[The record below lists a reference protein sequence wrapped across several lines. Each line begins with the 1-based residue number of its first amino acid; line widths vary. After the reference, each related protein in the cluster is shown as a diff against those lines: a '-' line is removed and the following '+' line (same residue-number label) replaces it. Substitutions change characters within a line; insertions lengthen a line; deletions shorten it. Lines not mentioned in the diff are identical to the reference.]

1 MLSLYLC
8 SRSRSR
14 SRSALITR
22 ALISCLS
29 LSLSLGC
36 GGAPRDSAPPL
47 PPKPLPSWYLKPP
60 PPAEEALYG
69 VGEGKSHQESVQ
81 VALLQVAAQLKITVS
96 SELKSQVK
104 VKHEVESEEASI
116 LSRAQIGAVQ
126 LRGYELIEQ
135 HMHSPLKFYSLVRVD
150 TRKLSQ
156 ALQTE
161 LSEGLSELE
170 AQLSPQSSALN
181 LLRSC
186 VALRERRGQLS
197 AALDTLRS
205 LSAEVSA
212 FKRGLSAL
220 SNRCLQSAAQAH
232 FSIKISGPSE
242 AAELSQA
249 ALEVALTRRGLHLI
263 DAQDKGA
270 DKAGVFHVKLE
281 EQLSVAMG
289 FQVVRWSAQ
298 LKLIEQ
304 SAGDLE
310 RGLSAHMI
318 KVVGQS
324 GGSVQEARQLAQ
336 TRLSE
341 RLKALELEALLGLD
355 QPAER

>member
-1 MLSLYLC
+1 MLS
-8 SRSRSR
+8 

-29 LSLSLGC
+29 FSLSLGC
-36 GGAPRDSAPPL
+36 GGAPRGRAPAP

-60 PPAEEALYG
+60 PSTEAALYG

-126 LRGYELIEQ
+126 LRGYELLEQ

-150 TRKLSQ
+150 RLKLTQ

-170 AQLSPQSSALN
+170 VQLSPQSSGLS

-220 SNRCLQSAAQAH
+220 SSRCLQSAARAPLRLQ
-232 FSIKISGPSE
+232 ISGPSE
-242 AAELSQA
+242 AAALSRA
-249 ALEVALTRRGLHLI
+249 ALEVALTRRGFHLI
-263 DAQDKGA
+263 DAQDQGA
-270 DKAGVFHVKLE
+270 DKLGMFHVKLE

-289 FQVVRWSAQ
+289 FQIVRWSAQ

-304 SAGDLE
+304 SAGESE

-318 KVVGQS
+318 KVLGQS
-324 GGSVQEARQLAQ
+324 GGSIKEARQLAQ

-341 RLKALELEALLGLD
+341 RLKALELEELLGLD
-355 QPAER
+355 QAAER